1 MLIFLILV
9 NHFEHLIVYDFH
21 QKAVKQRPKLE
32 YMFSDFFNRYIFTLI
47 FALRVRTP
55 ITHHMTSSVSRDVI
69 FLLKTIENILII
81 LNIKFHQNP
90 LVRSSRDIDVL
101 V

>member
-32 YMFSDFFNRYIFTLI
+32 YMFSDFFFFFGKNWYIFTHI
-47 FALRVRTP
+47 FELRVRSST
-55 ITHHMTSSVSRDVI
+55 THHMTSSVSFDVI
-69 FLLKTIENILII
+69 FFIKTLE
-81 LNIKFHQNP
+81 
-90 LVRSSRDIDVL
+90 DVL
-101 V
+101 IT

>member
-32 YMFSDFFNRYIFTLI
+32 YMFSDFFVVVVKNQYIFTLI
-47 FALRVRTP
+47 FSLRVR
-55 ITHHMTSSVSRDVI
+55 S
-69 FLLKTIENILII
+69 
-81 LNIKFHQNP
+81 
-90 LVRSSRDIDVL
+90 
-101 V
+101 

>member
-32 YMFSDFFNRYIFTLI
+32 YMFSDFFCGKNRYIFTHI
-47 FALRVRTP
+47 FELRVRSST
-55 ITHHMTSSVSRDVI
+55 THHMTSSVSFDVI
-69 FLLKTIENILII
+69 FFIKTLE
-81 LNIKFHQNP
+81 
-90 LVRSSRDIDVL
+90 DVL
-101 V
+101 IT

>member
-32 YMFSDFFNRYIFTLI
+32 YMFSDFFVVVVKIGIYSRLFLRY
-47 FALRVRTP
+47 A
-55 ITHHMTSSVSRDVI
+55 
-69 FLLKTIENILII
+69 
-81 LNIKFHQNP
+81 
-90 LVRSSRDIDVL
+90 
-101 V
+101 